1 MTPAQR
7 KANRRHGAQKARA
20 NAQKM
25 REIREAKKV
34 SRGMDEGEE
43 REDSA

>member
-1 MTPAQR
+1 MTPSQR

-25 REIREAKKV
+25 REIREVKNV
-34 SRGMDEGEE
+34 SRETPDPKEPI
-43 REDSA
+43 R

>member
-25 REIREAKKV
+25 REVREAKKV
-34 SRGMDEGEE
+34 SRGMDEREE
-43 REDSA
+43 GRDSA

>member
-1 MTPAQR
+1 MTPSQR

-34 SRGMDEGEE
+34 SRGADDE
-43 REDSA
+43 RKDSA

>member
-1 MTPAQR
+1 MTPSQR

-25 REIREAKKV
+25 REIREVKNV
-34 SRGMDEGEE
+34 SRGTISEKRTD
-43 REDSA
+43 

>member
-34 SRGMDEGEE
+34 SRGMEE
-43 REDSA
+43 RDERKDSA